1 MCVKDRKNRHD
12 PYAVAVMRSKTV
24 VGHLPRKISTAC
36 SLFLSTGTITCKV
49 IGRKRYSHDLPQ
61 GGLEIP
67 CTLTFVGPQVKIE
80 TVKKVLELQRIK
92 EVNKL
97 DNGSKMKKSTY
108 DDQNE
113 QQTKKIK
120 VEDEEES
127 NLDTNTEWLT
137 IGQNQRIVV
146 RIAEKQQLLMN
157 EMLSDIHINA
167 CQLLLKNQFPNI
179 SGLCSTL
186 QITSFSSGHWID
198 NYIQVIH
205 CRGNHW
211 ITATTIG
218 CNINE
223 AAVYDSLYTDIDS
236 ATHQSIKRV
245 LQCPVVIKVP
255 PVGKQKGALDCGLF
269 AIAFATYL
277 AYRRDPSELSIIKY
291 QCQLLI
297 IKCQLSII

>member
-1 MCVKDRKNRHD
+1 M
-12 PYAVAVMRSKTV
+12 
-24 VGHLPRKISTAC
+24 
-36 SLFLSTGTITCKV
+36 
-49 IGRKRYSHDLPQ
+49 
-61 GGLEIP
+61 
-67 CTLTFVGPQVKIE
+67 
-80 TVKKVLELQRIK
+80 
-92 EVNKL
+92 
-97 DNGSKMKKSTY
+97 
-108 DDQNE
+108 
-113 QQTKKIK
+113 
-120 VEDEEES
+120 
-127 NLDTNTEWLT
+127 DTNTEWLT

-277 AYRRDPSELSIIKY
+277 AYRRDPSELSIIKFD
-291 QCQLLI
+291 QLQMRSHVVTSLEQ
-297 IKCQLSII
+297 KLMGEFPTV